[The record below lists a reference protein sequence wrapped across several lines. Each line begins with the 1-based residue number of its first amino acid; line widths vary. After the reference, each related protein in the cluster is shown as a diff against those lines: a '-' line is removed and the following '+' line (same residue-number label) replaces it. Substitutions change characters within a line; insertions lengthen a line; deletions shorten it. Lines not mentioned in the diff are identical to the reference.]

1 MIEKDELFAQAE
13 QLTEKYT
20 SEILEI
26 SHKIFNNPEL
36 AYKEFSA
43 ADLLQVTVERRGFTV
58 QRGQG
63 LLQTA
68 VRGEHELKAG
78 NLNIGFIS
86 EFDALPNGHACGGGR
101 RHQKRRRR

>member
-36 AYKEFSA
+36 A
-43 ADLLQVTVERRGFTV
+43 
-58 QRGQG
+58 
-63 LLQTA
+63 
-68 VRGEHELKAG
+68 
-78 NLNIGFIS
+78 
-86 EFDALPNGHACGGGR
+86 
-101 RHQKRRRR
+101 